1 MMYERVNLSGTSVQ
15 KTFKS
20 GNSRMSISHV
30 SDWKRL
36 EVYNQGDIVSF
47 NGKTWES
54 VADENFNHLPD
65 QSRSEFWKE
74 LGAGY
79 KVDREDWTVTNVGYE
94 DRFYF
99 ITPDGKLFEN
109 KLEAENHTLNL
120 LISSS
125 NRVYTNNFDLFND
138 VDALIKETSYAVPQF
153 DVDGS
158 ESQGIVYFDSQ
169 SQTHRLSAFAEGD
182 SPVSG
187 SFTHGTI
194 KSESETAEVGDII
207 LKNGTYYLL
216 LEQNPSSLSKAE
228 GIVVNNLIPPFP
240 KEQNFIIP
248 FKINCIS
255 RLEGLAESG
264 TRNSHG

>member
-1 MMYERVNLSGTSVQ
+1 MVWNDVRKSKLEWDLSTE
-15 KTFKS
+15 KTFNS

-125 NRVYTNNFDLFND
+125 NRYT
-138 VDALIKETSYAVPQF
+138 P
-153 DVDGS
+153 
-158 ESQGIVYFDSQ
+158 
-169 SQTHRLSAFAEGD
+169 
-182 SPVSG
+182 
-187 SFTHGTI
+187 TI
-194 KSESETAEVGDII
+194 SI
-207 LKNGTYYLL
+207 
-216 LEQNPSSLSKAE
+216 SLMMLMHS
-228 GIVVNNLIPPFP
+228 
-240 KEQNFIIP
+240 
-248 FKINCIS
+248 
-255 RLEGLAESG
+255 
-264 TRNSHG
+264 